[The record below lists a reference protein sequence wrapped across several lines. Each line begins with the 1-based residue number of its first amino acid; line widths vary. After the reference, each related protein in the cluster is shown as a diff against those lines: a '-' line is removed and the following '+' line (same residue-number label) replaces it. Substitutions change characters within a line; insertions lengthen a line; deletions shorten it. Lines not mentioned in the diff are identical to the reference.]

1 MLEKYYPY
9 EYAMDVFEI
18 DYPKLYQLGY
28 RGIVFDI
35 DNTLVHHG
43 DDSTKEIDALF
54 ASIHALGFQTLLLT
68 NNDEARV
75 LRFIQNIPTQY
86 IYEAGKPDPKC
97 FLEAVEKLG
106 LPKEKV
112 IYVGDQVF
120 TDIIGANAAGLANI
134 LVHFIQLPEE
144 KWIGKRRYI
153 EKVILFFYRHNK
165 KYYQRLGNIV
175 KKGR

>member
-9 EYAMDVFEI
+9 EYAMNVFEI
-18 DYPKLYQLGY
+18 DYQKLYQLGY
-28 RGIVFDI
+28 RALIFDI

-43 DDSTKEIDALF
+43 DDSTPEIDALF
-54 ASIHALGFQTLLLT
+54 QTIHDLGFQTLLLT
-68 NNDEARV
+68 NNDEERV
-75 LRFIQNIPTQY
+75 LRFIKNIPTQY
-86 IYEAGKPDPKC
+86 IYEADKPHPKS
-97 FLEAVEKLG
+97 FLKAVDMLG
-106 LPKEKV
+106 VPKDQV
-112 IYVGDQVF
+112 IYIGDQVY
-120 TDIIGANAAGLANI
+120 TDIIGANAAGLASI
-134 LVHFIQLPEE
+134 LVHFIQQPNE